1 MEKYSLLLKGLKK
14 ETPNEVFLP
23 DLEGPRPITGDT
35 IDPIG
40 FKRLLENIAVKES
53 SFKYVSNF
61 AYSKFKITEVRHMP
75 EYKEGKFE
83 TILLVIANKI

>member
-14 ETPNEVFLP
+14 ETPNEVFLQ

-40 FKRLLENIAVKES
+40 FKRLLENIAVKEES
-53 SFKYVSNF
+53 YKYVSNF
-61 AYSKFKITEVRHMP
+61 AYSKFKSRNNIIS
-75 EYKEGKFE
+75 YCKQDL
-83 TILLVIANKI
+83 ILRIYFQEHKSL